1 MDRNVQDFARSVQE
15 KIPKECILKDALSR
29 HAYANDA
36 SHYYLVPK
44 IIVLVES
51 EEQVIWVFQ
60 CANRYSIPVT
70 IRAAGSSLSGQSIT
84 DSCLLVIN
92 WNWRKIIV
100 ENQGFNIK
108 LAPGIIASEANYALK
123 KYQRKIGPDPA
134 SSDFAKIGGIIAN
147 NASGMCCGTKQNSYK
162 TLKDIRCILSNG
174 NIFDTSSLFIRNEFI
189 KHNFELINK
198 IISLRDKINLS
209 EEIKNK
215 IQQKYS
221 IKNTVGYSVNAF
233 LEFQDPI
240 DIISHLFVGSEGTLG
255 FISEVDLY
263 TVEDPPIKSVA
274 LLVFSDPENALEF
287 VNEIDL
293 KNISSLEFLDSQSLE
308 CIKTK
313 IEKYIP
319 DEYFQNFKT
328 PCLLLMEVREFN
340 LQELLS
346 KSSKLGKDIENKNR
360 VIYQSSFYFQTEYE
374 EIIGIRKSIL
384 PIIQSKRNNNSICLL
399 EDIAFPLKYLREG
412 IMSLYS
418 LFKKYSLQNSC
429 VFGHAKDGNLHFLL
443 ELNFNKQNDIEKY
456 DYFMKELAVVVL
468 KYNGSLKAEH
478 GTGRNIAPFLE
489 NEWGKEITSIMY
501 EIKNIF
507 DPKNLLN
514 PNVIIS
520 ADKKIHVKNLKSI
533 LNINPLLDNCNE
545 CGRCE
550 QVCPSTGYTFTPRQ
564 RITALRAIEHAKKEQ
579 NIRLAKEMVRE
590 FKIKGSDSCAASSMC
605 AIVCPVK
612 VDTGQVIKEWRKAH
626 RNKFLYPV
634 VYFIS
639 KIHFIIPFIGRIFLS
654 FKGIK

>member
-1 MDRNVQDFARSVQE
+1 MDKNFRDFACSVQK
-15 KIPKECILKDALSR
+15 KIPHQFVLLDPLSR
-29 HAYANDA
+29 YAYANDA

-44 IIVLVES
+44 IIILVEN
-51 EEQVIWVFQ
+51 EEQVKWVFY
-60 CANRYSIPVT
+60 CANLNHISVT

-92 WNWRKIIV
+92 WNWRKILV

-108 LAPGIIASEANYALK
+108 LSPGIIASEANYALK
-123 KYQRKIGPDPA
+123 MFQRKIGPDPA

-147 NASGMCCGTKQNSYK
+147 NASGMCCGTQQNSYK
-162 TLKDIRCILSNG
+162 TLKDIRCVLSNG
-174 NIFDTSSLFIRNEFI
+174 SIFDTSSPFFRSEF
-189 KHNFELINK
+189 KKQNPELITKIVSLHEK
-198 IISLRDKINLS
+198 IISS

-233 LEFQDPI
+233 LDFQDPI

-263 TVEDPPIKSVA
+263 TVEDPPIKSVS
-274 LLVFSDPENALEF
+274 LLLFSCPKNALEF
-287 VNEIDL
+287 VNQFDL
-293 KNISSLEFLDSQSLE
+293 KTISSLEFLDYRSLQCVWSKITPFIQIDYPQNKDE
-308 CIKTK
+308 FCILI
-313 IEKYIP
+313 IEIRDYH
-319 DEYFQNFKT
+319 
-328 PCLLLMEVREFN
+328 
-340 LQELLS
+340 LQE
-346 KSSKLGKDIENKNR
+346 IENKITSLNKIIKKIDT
-360 VIYQSSFYFQTEYE
+360 VIYQSSFYFEKEYA
-374 EIIGIRKSIL
+374 EIMGIRKSIL
-384 PIIQSKRNNNSICLL
+384 PIIQSRRNQNSICLL
-399 EDIAFPLKYLREG
+399 EDIAFPLNYLSEG
-412 IMSLYS
+412 ITCLYS

-429 VFGHAKDGNLHFLL
+429 IFGHAKDGNLHFLL
-443 ELNFNKQNDIEKY
+443 ELNFNKQSDIEKY
-456 DYFMKELAVVVL
+456 QFFMEELAVIVL

-478 GTGRNIAPFLE
+478 GTGRNIAPFVE
-489 NEWGKEITSIMY
+489 SEWGKEITLIMH

-507 DPKNLLN
+507 DPNHLLN

-520 ADKKIHVKNLKSI
+520 ADKKIHIKNLKSI
-533 LNINPLLDNCNE
+533 LNINSLLDKCNE

-564 RITALRAIEHAKKEQ
+564 RITALRAIEHVKKEQ
-579 NIRLAKEMVRE
+579 NIRLAKEMLKE

-612 VDTGQVIKEWRKAH
+612 VDTGQVIKEWRKIH
-626 RNKFLYPV
+626 RNKFFSPFVIL
-634 VYFIS
+634 IS
-639 KIHFIIPFIGRIFLS
+639 KIHFMLPFLGRIFLY